1 MEVLLKNCLN
11 LIKLNFHLNKKMN
24 IKFKLKNNK
33 LLITCRP
40 NKKNNLKKPLIK
52 KQLLIGVNAS

>member
-1 MEVLLKNCLN
+1 
-11 LIKLNFHLNKKMN
+11 MN